1 MAGLHS
7 APGREVYLF
16 KFVSKNISNLPETE
30 KEVLLGITEGIERGT
45 LLHKVPQKGPGV
57 LIFFS
62 LTSALS

>member
-30 KEVLLGITEGIERGT
+30 TEVLLGIKEGIEKGK
-45 LLHKVPQKGPGV
+45 LLHKAPKRVQEFCSSF
-57 LIFFS
+57 L
-62 LTSALS
+62 